1 MSRMYAKRRD
11 ENHKDLLDAARRV
24 GADVIDMASFECGF
38 DALMRFREK
47 IYLVEIKNGKKPKS
61 ARKLT
66 PSEAAIRL
74 VWSSSYHVVKNLVEL
89 YEMFGVIPKTN

>member
-1 MSRMYAKRRD
+1 MSRRYAKRRD
-11 ENHKDLLDAARRV
+11 ENHKDMLDSARRI

-38 DALMRFREK
+38 DALMRFRDK
-47 IYLVEIKNGKKPKS
+47 IYLVEIKNGRKCKS

-66 PSEAAIRL
+66 DSETQTRL
-74 VWSSSYHVVKNLVEL
+74 VWMSSYHVVKNVVEL